1 MYLSP
6 TGSAFLTK
14 IQILLLKVVLEKQN
28 LKAELFELVLGNPW
42 NDIAKELLKL
52 LPLDAINQKPLPE
65 IY

>member
-14 IQILLLKVVLEKQN
+14 IQTLLLKVVLEKQN